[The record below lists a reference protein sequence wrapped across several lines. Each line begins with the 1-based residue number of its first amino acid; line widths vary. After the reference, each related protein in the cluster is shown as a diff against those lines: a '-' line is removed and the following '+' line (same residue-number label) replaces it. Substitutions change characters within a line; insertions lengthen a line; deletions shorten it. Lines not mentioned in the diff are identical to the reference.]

1 MKTTKQIL
9 GVLLVLLLLV
19 CPALA
24 EVKLTSEVVS
34 SEMLRLN
41 IQHAEVG
48 EQGDVSLL
56 YYNSLGDANKEA
68 ITLRVAGQNVPL
80 SNIERYNGGTAW
92 VLMVDTATV
101 GTDLNDEPVQDTLR
115 YLIENMGPSDEV
127 AIIKTG
133 DTGGNF
139 DLEMRDYYLDP
150 KRLKEAFGKLN
161 INENVTNMYQTM
173 GVALDFLAA
182 QNSSY
187 RRTVLVVVSSGSTE
201 NPINMT
207 YDKLK
212 AKIGSSKTTVYT
224 VAYKK
229 DDDNTNRL
237 ERFSSLAQASCGGF
251 GVRERYN
258 EDADAV
264 TRDINENEKRFFTAT
279 ANPSED
285 ITKALE
291 GMEGEALESAVKALE
306 GVKELTLCSANGVES
321 SWPIDEE
328 QWNRIRSKIN
338 IEQTPTSVSP
348 TQPPTFWEKT
358 MSFLKDNL
366 TVVIVCIAAVILLV
380 IVLVVFSRHGKKHED
395 MPSTPGIEDNGPPDA
410 PGEWSNKDRNDS
422 GDVTDIVTEKMS
434 VVITQVGDS
443 SDSWAYEMK
452 NDTMTVGRK
461 SDDAKDKPDLAIRTT
476 DKKMSRIHIQLQY
489 KEGMMIVR
497 DLSSNGTKVNKKTI
511 MRPTVLHQ
519 QDILTMGEND
529 YRIVWWRK

>member
-1 MKTTKQIL
+1 MKTTQRIVGIL
-9 GVLLVLLLLV
+9 LALLLLV

-24 EVKLTSEVVS
+24 EVRLTSEVVS
-34 SEMLRLN
+34 SEVLRLN

-101 GTDLNDEPVQDTLR
+101 GTDRNDEPVRNTLR
-115 YLIENMGPSDEV
+115 QLIENMGPSDEV

-133 DTGGNF
+133 DTGGNY
-139 DLEMRDYYLDP
+139 DLEMRDYYLDNDA
-150 KRLKEAFGKLN
+150 KRLKEAYGKLK
-161 INENVTNMYQTM
+161 INDKVTNMYQTM
-173 GVALDFLAA
+173 GVALDFLTA

-187 RRTVLVVVSSGSTE
+187 RHTTLVVVSSGGTE
-201 NPINMT
+201 NQTNMS
-207 YDKLK
+207 YDDLK

-264 TRDINENEKRFFTAT
+264 TKDINENERCFFTAT

-285 ITKALE
+285 ITEALQ
-291 GMEGEALESAVKALE
+291 GMQGETLESAVKALDE
-306 GVKELTLCSANGVES
+306 VKDLALCSANGVES
-321 SWPIDEE
+321 AWPIDEE
-328 QWNRIRSKIN
+328 QWNLIRSKIN
-338 IEQTPTSVSP
+338 IEPTPPPPPIPQTP
-348 TQPPTFWEKT
+348 WEKIV
-358 MSFLKDNL
+358 SFLKDNL
-366 TVVIVCIAAVILLV
+366 TVVIACIAAVILLA
-380 IVLVVFSRHGKKHED
+380 IVLVVFSRRGKKPED
-395 MPSTPGIEDNGPPDA
+395 VPPTPAIEDNGPPDV
-410 PGEWSNKDRNDS
+410 PEDLSHKDRDDS
-422 GDVTDIVTEKMS
+422 GEITDIVTEKMI
-434 VVITQVGDS
+434 VEITQVGDN

-452 NDTMTVGRK
+452 NDIMTFGRK
-461 SDDAKDKPDLAIRTT
+461 SDDAKEKPDLAIKTN
-476 DKKMSRIHIQLQY
+476 DKMMSRIHIQLQY
-489 KEGMMIVR
+489 KEGRMIVR
-497 DLSSNGTKVNKKTI
+497 DMSSNGTKVNNKI
-511 MRPTVLHQ
+511 VMRPTALHQ